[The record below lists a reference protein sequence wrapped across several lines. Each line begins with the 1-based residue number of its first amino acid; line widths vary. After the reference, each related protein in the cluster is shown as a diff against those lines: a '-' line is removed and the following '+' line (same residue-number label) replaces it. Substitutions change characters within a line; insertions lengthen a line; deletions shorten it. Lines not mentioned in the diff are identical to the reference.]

1 MHAEKL
7 IEQWLQ
13 DNQPTR
19 CPTLV
24 ADGVK
29 FWSPCSQPK
38 LGEERP
44 LQIMDFKAGVS
55 AIFNRKGFPERKAN
69 RHSFQP
75 GQAVTKTSFKPGVR
89 SRGAE
94 LAAAK
99 GAARLERLRAEHA
112 NGKTVEDMS
121 RDEECSIH
129 RIRELLRKAG
139 VL

>member
-1 MHAEKL
+1 MHSEKL

-24 ADGVK
+24 ADGVH
-29 FWSPCSQPK
+29 FWSPCSQPT
-38 LGEERP
+38 LGEARP
-44 LQIMDFKAGVS
+44 LQVVDYKAGVS

-69 RHSFQP
+69 RHSFKP

-99 GAARLERLRAEHA
+99 GAARLERLRAEYTG
-112 NGKTVEDMS
+112 GKTVEDMA
-121 RDEECSIH
+121 RDEGCRVT

>member
-1 MHAEKL
+1 MTVEEYLANGGSITK
-7 IEQWLQ
+7 
-13 DNQPTR
+13 

-44 LQIMDFKAGVS
+44 LQVMDYKAGVS
-55 AIFNRKGFPERKAN
+55 AIFNRKGFGAN
-69 RHSFQP
+69 RHSFKP
-75 GQAVTKTSFKPGVR
+75 GQAATKTSFKPGVR

-94 LAAAK
+94 IAAAK
-99 GAARLERLRAEHA
+99 GAARLERLRAEYTG
-112 NGKTVEDMS
+112 GKTIEDMG
-121 RDEECSIH
+121 RDEGCSVA

>member
-1 MHAEKL
+1 MTVEEYLANGGSITK
-7 IEQWLQ
+7 
-13 DNQPTR
+13 

-24 ADGVK
+24 ADGVR

-44 LQIMDFKAGVS
+44 LQVMDFKAGVS

-69 RHSFQP
+69 RHSFKP
-75 GQAVTKTSFKPGVR
+75 GQAATKTSFKPGVR

-94 LAAAK
+94 IAIAK
-99 GAARLERLRAEHA
+99 GQARLARLSAEYA
-112 NGKTVEDMS
+112 GGKTVEDMA
-121 RDEECSIH
+121 RDEGCRVT

>member
-7 IEQWLQ
+7 IAEWLQ
-13 DNQPTR
+13 DNEPTR

-24 ADGVK
+24 ADGVR
-29 FWSPCSQPK
+29 FWSPCSQPALK
-38 LGEERP
+38 VERP
-44 LQIMDFKAGVS
+44 LQVVDYKAGAS
-55 AIFNRKGFPERKAN
+55 AIFNRKGFGAN
-69 RHSFQP
+69 RHSFKP

-94 LAAAK
+94 IQAAR

-121 RDEECSIH
+121 RDEECSVH